1 VIIWKPITL
10 LTFFSLFSAQLTFS
24 KPLTIGFS
32 QIGSESSWRTAMSRS
47 MKREARKRG
56 ITLLFADAQQSQK
69 NQIKAIRSFI
79 NKRVDGIL
87 LSPVVENGWD
97 NVLKEAK
104 AAKIP
109 VVLVDRG
116 IHTNDYSLYVTKV
129 GADYIS
135 EGRMAAAWL
144 ADATKG
150 VANIVEIKGPTGN
163 GPAVD
168 RNQGFM
174 AGIAAFSKLHVIRSE
189 TGAWTIDSGKKIMEI
204 ILASEKRKIDALF
217 IHNDDMAIGAIQ
229 VIKKMGLKPGKDI
242 LIVSVDGT
250 RNAFDAIRAGLLNAT
265 IELNPFLGPPAFDAI
280 EKAIRGEQLPKW
292 QIEYGNVYT
301 INNISFTYPQ
311 RGY

>member
-1 VIIWKPITL
+1 MKWKLINL
-10 LTFFSLFSAQLTFS
+10 FVFFNVFMVSAVFSQS
-24 KPLTIGFS
+24 LTIGFS

-56 ITLLFADAQQSQK
+56 IMLLFADAQQQQK
-69 NQIKAIRSFI
+69 NQFKAIRSFI
-79 NKRVDGIL
+79 KKKVDGIL

-97 NVLKEAK
+97 PILKEAK

-109 VVLVDRG
+109 VILVDRG
-116 IHTNDYSLYVTKV
+116 IQTDDYSLYVTKV
-129 GADYIS
+129 GADYVS

-144 ADATKG
+144 ADITKG
-150 VANIVEIKGPTGN
+150 TANIVEIKGPTGN

-168 RNQGFM
+168 RNRGFM

-189 TGAWTIDSGKKIMEI
+189 TGAWTIESGKKIMEV

-217 IHNDDMAIGAIQ
+217 IHNDDMAVGAIQ
-229 VIKKMGLKPGKDI
+229 AIKKVGMNPGQDI

-265 IELNPFLGPPAFDAI
+265 IELNPFLGPPAFDAM
-280 EKAIRGEQLPKW
+280 EKAIRGEALPKW
-292 QIEYGNVYT
+292 QIEYGNIYT
-301 INNISFTYPQ
+301 QNNVFNANPQ